1 MTASGGHFV
10 FLRQI
15 ATFFTVLHLNNSTI
29 KNYYMKPKLLL
40 SLCTLAYSLAIYSQS
55 YKIIYDFKWKTEEQS
70 KDYNTELT
78 ALLKNEENSYF
89 ESLAKFKYDSIKTKL
104 VNEGSRS
111 FPSPKIQWKLQTL
124 ISKDLKSQTTITEE
138 NFFDKVYLTTYK
150 CKPTWKIQKEKSELF
165 NYKVQK
171 AETDFG
177 GRQWIAWFTNEIPI
191 SDGPYKFFG
200 LPGLI
205 LKISDSEENFIFEIK
220 GLTKEQYNIEGRNAH
235 DSKVNLTPK
244 KWETFWS
251 KYQKD
256 PSMIFANLN
265 SPNNTFTYVY
275 HGLSVDSK
283 EAKEIYNKTEK

>member
-1 MTASGGHFV
+1 
-10 FLRQI
+10 
-15 ATFFTVLHLNNSTI
+15 
-29 KNYYMKPKLLL
+29 MKLKLLL
-40 SLCTLAYSLAIYSQS
+40 SLSALICSITIFSQS

-70 KDYNTELT
+70 KDYNSELT
-78 ALLKNEENSYF
+78 VLLKNDENSYF

-104 VNEGSRS
+104 VDEGSRS
-111 FPSPKIQWKLQTL
+111 FPSPKIQWKLQSL
-124 ISKDLKSQTTITEE
+124 IFKDLKSQTTITEE

-150 CKPTWKIQKEKSELF
+150 CKPTWKIQQEKSKLF
-165 NYKVQK
+165 NYNVQK

-177 GRQWIAWFTNEIPI
+177 SRKWIAWFTNEIPI

-220 GLTKEQYNIEGRNAH
+220 GLTKEQYNIEGRNAY

-244 KWETFWS
+244 KWDVFWK
-251 KYQKD
+251 KYRED

-283 EAKEIYNKTEK
+283 EAKEIYNKTEREKIDIFKIPIETKLCDQ

>member
-1 MTASGGHFV
+1 
-10 FLRQI
+10 
-15 ATFFTVLHLNNSTI
+15 
-29 KNYYMKPKLLL
+29 MKLKQLL
-40 SLCTLAYSLAIYSQS
+40 SLSAFISSIAIFSQS
-55 YKIIYDFKWKTEEQS
+55 YKIIYDFKWKTEEHS
-70 KDYNTELT
+70 KDYNSELT
-78 ALLKNEENSYF
+78 VLLKNEDKSYF

-104 VNEGSRS
+104 VDEGSRS
-111 FPSPKIQWKLQTL
+111 FPAPKQQWKLQTL

-150 CKPTWKIQKEKSELF
+150 CKPIWKIHQEKSRLF
-165 NYKVQK
+165 NYNVQR

-177 GRQWIAWFTNEIPI
+177 GRKWIAWFTNEIPI

-220 GLTKEQYNIEGRNAH
+220 GLTKEQNNIEGRNAYTA
-235 DSKVNLTPK
+235 KVNFTPK
-244 KWETFWS
+244 QWETFWS

-265 SPNNTFTYVY
+265 SPNATFTYVY
-275 HGLSVDSK
+275 YGQNVDSK
-283 EAKEIYNKTEK
+283 EAKDSYNKTEKEKINIFKIPIELEFCE